1 MKHIEVFENERAL
14 YYDNF
19 VQTWILNYQFVID
32 TIPKIVEIE
41 NPNATEILVVGSGT
55 GNELL
60 SLSKQNKPWKI
71 TGVDPSPDMV
81 KIAQEKLKK
90 HTQVTIIQGE
100 VNQLPENKKY
110 DVATLLLVLHFMKDD
125 GTKEVLLKDIYDK
138 LETGAPFIIL
148 DIFGNKQE
156 FSKNI
161 KLLETILPEEVDG
174 VAIKERIASMP
185 ERIYN
190 ISEDRLI
197 KILQTVGFSKPI
209 RFFQS
214 AIYGGWITKK
224 NNK

>member
-14 YYDNF
+14 NYDNF

-32 TIPKIVEIE
+32 TIPKIIEIE

-55 GNELL
+55 GNEVL
-60 SLSKQNKPWKI
+60 SLSKTQKKSWKI

-81 KIAQEKLKK
+81 KIAQEKLKN
-90 HTQVTIIQGE
+90 HTQATIIQGE

-125 GTKEVLLKDIYDK
+125 GTKEALLKDIYDK
-138 LETGAPFIIL
+138 LEIGAPFIIL

-161 KLLETILPEEVDG
+161 QLLETILPEELNG
-174 VAIKERIASMP
+174 VSIKEKIASMP

-190 ISEDRLI
+190 ISEARLAE
-197 KILQTVGFSKPI
+197 ILQTVGFSKPT

-224 NNK
+224 E